1 MLHKKDF
8 FVHSVLKIRNYHLA
22 VARMFICGSKRV
34 CRVEQKAT
42 LPSFLVVLAG
52 MCCVCSWLLWLDD
65 DARTGVRNTVF
76 GLGVELQG
84 FSDPS
89 HFSGLT

>member
-1 MLHKKDF
+1 MTSWLFSFLEYFRLEIQMFLFAFEIRCCTKRNF
-8 FVHSVLKIRNYHLA
+8 FAHSVLKIRNYHLA

-52 MCCVCSWLLWLDD
+52 MCM
-65 DARTGVRNTVF
+65 
-76 GLGVELQG
+76 
-84 FSDPS
+84 
-89 HFSGLT
+89 

>member
-1 MLHKKDF
+1 MDILGWKIQMFLFAFEIRCCTKRDF
-8 FVHSVLKIRNYHLA
+8 FFAHSVLKIRNYHLA

-52 MCCVCSWLLWLDD
+52 MCM
-65 DARTGVRNTVF
+65 
-76 GLGVELQG
+76 
-84 FSDPS
+84 
-89 HFSGLT
+89 

>member
-1 MLHKKDF
+1 MTSQFVYLAHVEFSLTINVARFARIRKSDF
-8 FVHSVLKIRNYHLA
+8 FCPQCNVFEIRNYHLA

-52 MCCVCSWLLWLDD
+52 MYVVGS
-65 DARTGVRNTVF
+65 
-76 GLGVELQG
+76 
-84 FSDPS
+84 
-89 HFSGLT
+89 SG